1 MRLSA
6 AFFALVIAG
15 APAAAQDTLTA
26 GTLVRIRLSSQKHI
40 EGRTLAP
47 WAPSSTTLLLCGVPR
62 SCRGTFDPGVLAVAR
77 DSIVGVETAR
87 GTHLAR
93 GALIGAAAGTVI
105 GVAAYV
111 FVFSEARCVDCVD
124 PGSPELVIP
133 LSAAVFTVLGAAT
146 GAGVPRWRPVAG
158 VWWRPN

>member
-6 AFFALVIAG
+6 VLLTLVMA
-15 APAAAQDTLTA
+15 AASAAAQDTLPA

-47 WAPSSTTLLLCGVPR
+47 WAPSSTTLVLCGMPHV
-62 SCRGTFDPGVLAVAR
+62 CRGTIDRGVLAVAL
-77 DSIVGVETAR
+77 DSIVGVEQAR

-111 FVFSEARCVDCVD
+111 VVFSEARCVDCVD
-124 PGSPELVIP
+124 QGSPELVIP

-158 VWWRPN
+158 VGWRP

>member
-6 AFFALVIAG
+6 ALLTVVIAA
-15 APAAAQDTLTA
+15 APAAAQDSLA
-26 GTLVRIRLSSQKHI
+26 PGTLVRLRLSSQKHI

-47 WAPSSTTLLLCGVPR
+47 WAPSSTTLLLCGVPS
-62 SCRGTFDPGVLAVAR
+62 SCRATIDRGVLSIAL

-111 FVFSEARCVDCVD
+111 FVFAEARCVDCVD
-124 PGSPELVIP
+124 QGSPELVIP
-133 LSAAVFTVLGAAT
+133 LSTAVFTVLGAAT